1 MSEKTAEDIPTAVS
15 EGSFIVGGVTLR
27 TYMLSDGRR
36 IINADDV
43 AELFSD
49 GLAAASEDEL
59 RAFAAFV
66 QGASQ

>member
-1 MSEKTAEDIPTAVS
+1 MSDELDVMPTAVS
-15 EGSFIVGGVTLR
+15 EGSFSVGGVTLR

-36 IINADDV
+36 IINADDA